1 MTSEEPPSLS
11 AKWPHLAAELVAAL
25 REEGENDLAD
35 RVGSLRV
42 LKQCGCDDNFCQSF
56 YTAPPP
62 TGAYGPGH
70 RNVGLSPSEPGYLI
84 LDVVGDAIMY
94 VEILYRPPLT

>member
-1 MTSEEPPSLS
+1 MS

-35 RVGSLRV
+35 RVDTLRV
-42 LKQCGCDDNFCQSF
+42 LKQCSCDDDSCQSF

-70 RNVGLSPSEPGYLI
+70 RNVGLNSSEPGYLI
-84 LDVVGDAIMY
+84 PDVFGAAIMY
-94 VEILYRPPLT
+94 VEVLHRPPLT